1 MFDQESVVLPVEVD
15 ILEKLLLAHLL
26 SLLIKI
32 GFKKCASPHICMPS
46 PVPPAE
52 KKLSSET
59 SEEDTKN
66 LVNYREGIVRLG
78 FWPSLVRQAMPI
90 CKRILSIFREG
101 LQVEY

>member
-1 MFDQESVVLPVEVD
+1 MFDQKRVVLPVEVD

-32 GFKKCASPHICMPS
+32 GFKNCGSPHICMPS

-59 SEEDTKN
+59 SEEDKKPGQ
-66 LVNYREGIVRLG
+66 LKRGDRQVGVLAK
-78 FWPSLVRQAMPI
+78 SRQASHVGM
-90 CKRILSIFREG
+90 
-101 LQVEY
+101 

>member
-32 GFKKCASPHICMPS
+32 GFKMCDSPHICMSS

-59 SEEDTKN
+59 SEENKKPGQLKRGDRQVGVLAK
-66 LVNYREGIVRLG
+66 
-78 FWPSLVRQAMPI
+78 SRQASHADM
-90 CKRILSIFREG
+90 
-101 LQVEY
+101 